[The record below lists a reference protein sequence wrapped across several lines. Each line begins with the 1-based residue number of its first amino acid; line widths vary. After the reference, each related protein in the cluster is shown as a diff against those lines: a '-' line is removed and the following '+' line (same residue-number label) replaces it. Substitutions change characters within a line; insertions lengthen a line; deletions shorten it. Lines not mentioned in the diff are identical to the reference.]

1 MKRVVCD
8 GLKLGTSWIS
18 RYARCRRGKGG
29 ITNFVA
35 ESRRVK
41 CIAPFTRQ

>member
-1 MKRVVCD
+1 MD
-8 GLKLGTSWIS
+8 LSLG
-18 RYARCRRGKGG
+18 RRGFLDNARCRRGKGG